1 MKKNNISLFVMGVT
15 ISSMIFLNSCGNAN
29 TETASSDTDN
39 EVAVDM
45 GGQSS
50 VKDDVSQQDV
60 VKVAAG
66 SKDHTTLVTAVMTA
80 EYADVLSN
88 AGPFTVFAPTN
99 DAFGKL
105 PEGTV
110 ESLLKPENKDKLRDI
125 LEYHV
130 AVAVYKP
137 EMLKDGQV
145 INMANLGNITITV
158 KDGEYFVNGNAKILA
173 SVPASNG
180 IVHVID
186 NVLLEK
192 K

>member
-1 MKKNNISLFVMGVT
+1 MKKNYITLFIMGIS
-15 ISSMIFLNSCGNAN
+15 ISSMIFLNSCGNTS
-29 TETASSDTDN
+29 TETATSDSNT
-39 EVAVDM
+39 EAAVDL

>member
-29 TETASSDTDN
+29 TETASSDTDT